1 VQSGLLQL
9 NQTGGPVNGIGA
21 NFFDLG
27 INLPGVP
34 LQPGCLVYL
43 TETFFPL
50 STFTLDGL
58 GTASTPLQLPAG
70 FSGTLVASQS
80 VALAPS
86 PLGFILS
93 NAGYFVIQ

>member
-1 VQSGLLQL
+1 MQSGTVQL
-9 NQTGGPVNGIGA
+9 NQTGGPWFAIGV
-21 NFFDLG
+21 NFFDLA

-50 STFTLDGL
+50 STFTLDAL
-58 GTASTPLQLPAG
+58 GNASTPLQLPAG
-70 FSGTLVASQS
+70 FPGTLVASQS
-80 VALAPS
+80 LALAPT
-86 PLGFILS
+86 PLGFVLS